1 MSAES
6 ALQAQQLASQQM
18 MGFMQGIG
26 SLAGAYAQYRQNQEM
41 LRTMQGLFQP
51 QGAPASSASSFIPPQ
66 ILSSAFQFFNPSR
79 IIF

>member
-18 MGFMQGIG
+18 MGLLQGIG

-41 LRTMQGLFQP
+41 LRALQGLYQ
-51 QGAPASSASSFIPPQ
+51 
-66 ILSSAFQFFNPSR
+66 SR
-79 IIF
+79 PTG